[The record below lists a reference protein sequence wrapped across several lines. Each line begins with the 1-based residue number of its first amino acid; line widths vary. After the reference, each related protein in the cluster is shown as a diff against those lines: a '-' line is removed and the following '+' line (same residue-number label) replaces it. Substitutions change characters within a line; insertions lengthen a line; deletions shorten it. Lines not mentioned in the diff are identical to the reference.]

1 MQNLK
6 SGFQKF
12 AAAMKANLPNAA
24 NDQLKVI
31 REEGRELYNAYNTN
45 NQKEIV
51 DGMVDT
57 LFTCFVYAEL
67 IGGNVDVIYDMI
79 GGYEYTA
86 AEHIRE
92 YYFSSF
98 TDSMKQFL
106 ADREISHMID
116 VMHHVVNLSKTY
128 KHKFIDALNAV
139 VAENLTKLE
148 YPTEM
153 AAEVWRD
160 NKLQKKDRDGKL
172 YDWYK
177 PAQFAQYLRYENIFD
192 MTSALVLDTETTGLS
207 NTDEAVQIAIV
218 DIENACELANEL
230 IKPTQ
235 PIPEEVIKIHGIS
248 NEAVADAEPWSE
260 MHSFI
265 CDLLKEV
272 KTVYIYKAE
281 FDTRIIEQT
290 AAKYNLRVPKYNAV
304 CVMGKY
310 TQLWGETKEY
320 RGRYQS
326 KHISLVNACKQQ
338 NIDVSDLTAHDA
350 LSDCLMTIR
359 LMEKLNTGEY
369 NTFKG

>member
-24 NDQLKVI
+24 IDQLKVI
-31 REEGRELYNAYNTN
+31 REEGLELYNAYKAN
-45 NQKEIV
+45 NQREIV
-51 DGMVDT
+51 DGVVDT

-67 IGGNVDVIYDMI
+67 IGGDVDVIYDMI
-79 GGYEYTA
+79 GGYEYTP
-86 AEHIRE
+86 AEHIRGYCFE
-92 YYFSSF
+92 SF

-106 ADREISHMID
+106 ADREINRMID
-116 VMHHVVNLSKTY
+116 VMRHVINLAKTY

-148 YPTEM
+148 YPSDMT
-153 AAEVWRD
+153 AEVWRD

-172 YDWYK
+172 YAWYK
-177 PAQFAQYLRYENIFD
+177 PAQFAQYLRYENVFD
-192 MTSALVLDTETTGLS
+192 MSSALVLDTETTGLS
-207 NTDEAVQIAIV
+207 DTDEAVQIAIV

-230 IKPTQ
+230 IKPMQ
-235 PIPEEVIKIHGIS
+235 PIPAEVIKIHGIT
-248 NEAVADAEPWSE
+248 NEAVESADPWSE
-260 MHSFI
+260 LHGFV

-272 KTVYIYKAE
+272 RTVYIYNAE
-281 FDTRIIEQT
+281 FDTRIIAQT
-290 AAKYNLRVPKYNAV
+290 AAKYNLQVPRYSAV
-304 CVMGKY
+304 CVMKKY
-310 TQLWGETKEY
+310 AELWGETNEY
-320 RGRYQS
+320 QGRYQP

-338 NIDVSDLTAHDA
+338 NIDISDLRAHDA

>member
-24 NDQLKVI
+24 IDQLKVI
-31 REEGRELYNAYNTN
+31 REEGLELYNAYKAN
-45 NQKEIV
+45 NQREIV
-51 DGMVDT
+51 DGVVDT

-67 IGGNVDVIYDMI
+67 IGGDVDVIYDMI
-79 GGYEYTA
+79 GGYEYTP
-86 AEHIRE
+86 AEHIRGYCFE
-92 YYFSSF
+92 SF

-106 ADREISHMID
+106 ADREINRMID
-116 VMHHVVNLSKTY
+116 VMRHVINLAKTY

-148 YPTEM
+148 YPVDMT
-153 AAEVWRD
+153 AEVWRD

-172 YDWYK
+172 YAWYK

-192 MTSALVLDTETTGLS
+192 MSNALVLDTETTGLDNDAEIVQIAMVS
-207 NTDEAVQIAIV
+207 TDEASEVV
-218 DIENACELANEL
+218 NEL
-230 IKPTQ
+230 IRPTK
-235 PIPEEVIKIHGIS
+235 PIPAEVIAIHGITDCDVEYAP
-248 NEAVADAEPWSE
+248 NWADAHDY
-260 MHSFI
+260 M
-265 CDLLKEV
+265 CDVLNEYRV
-272 KTVYIYKAE
+272 VYIYKAE
-281 FDTRIIEQT
+281 FDVRIIAQT
-290 AAKYNLRVPKYNAV
+290 AAKYNLQVPKYNTV
-304 CVMGKY
+304 CVMEKY

-320 RGRYQS
+320 QGRYQP

-338 NIDVSDLTAHDA
+338 NIDVSDLKAHDA